1 MKKRLVSILLVTLA
15 LLLFVSACSS
25 TGTNNGDGVGKDTL
39 VVGMGADAISLDP
52 QATNDQASSRVT
64 RQIYD
69 TLIVQTEDL
78 DLVPGLATEWEQV
91 DDTTFEFKLRD
102 DVVFTNGEALTA
114 DDVKFT
120 LERGLESPN
129 ISHIVGAISEVVVVD
144 EHTVRIVTGSPFAP
158 LLTHLAHPAAAI
170 LNEKAVTDGG
180 EDYGLNPVGT
190 GPYKFVSWT
199 TGDSIVLVENEDYW
213 GDAPKIPNVT
223 FKAVTDNSVRTI
235 QLETGELDIAFD
247 IQPSDV
253 TRVENDDNLVLERDA
268 NLSTTYIGFN
278 AAKEPFDDVRVRQ
291 AINYALDMNAVV
303 ETVYA
308 GVGAPATGPLGPNVF
323 GANLD
328 LEEYAVDV
336 EKAKELLADAGYPD
350 GFSTTLWTNEN
361 QQRIDIATIVQS
373 QLEAVGIEVSV
384 EIVEWGQYLEDTAA
398 GKHDMF
404 ILGWT
409 TVTADADYGL
419 YALFHSSQV
428 GEAGNRTFYKNAD
441 VDRLLDEGR
450 TTADQDAR
458 LVAYKEAQEII
469 REDAP
474 WIFTWTGENLSGI
487 RSNVEGFKQH
497 PAGHH
502 RLDTVSFSS

>member
-1 MKKRLVSILLVTLA
+1 ML
-15 LLLFVSACSS
+15 SS
-25 TGTNNGDGVGKDTL
+25 PMVK
-39 VVGMGADAISLDP
+39 
-52 QATNDQASSRVT
+52 
-64 RQIYD
+64 
-69 TLIVQTEDL
+69 
-78 DLVPGLATEWEQV
+78 
-91 DDTTFEFKLRD
+91 
-102 DVVFTNGEALTA
+102 ALTA

-278 AAKEPFDDVRVRQ
+278 AVKR
-291 AINYALDMNAVV
+291 
-303 ETVYA
+303 
-308 GVGAPATGPLGPNVF
+308 
-323 GANLD
+323 
-328 LEEYAVDV
+328 
-336 EKAKELLADAGYPD
+336 
-350 GFSTTLWTNEN
+350 
-361 QQRIDIATIVQS
+361 TI
-373 QLEAVGIEVSV
+373 
-384 EIVEWGQYLEDTAA
+384 
-398 GKHDMF
+398 
-404 ILGWT
+404 
-409 TVTADADYGL
+409 
-419 YALFHSSQV
+419 
-428 GEAGNRTFYKNAD
+428 
-441 VDRLLDEGR
+441 
-450 TTADQDAR
+450 
-458 LVAYKEAQEII
+458 
-469 REDAP
+469 
-474 WIFTWTGENLSGI
+474 
-487 RSNVEGFKQH
+487 
-497 PAGHH
+497 
-502 RLDTVSFSS
+502 